1 MSRCKL
7 NTAEGVRG
15 RSPWFVRG
23 KEKIDVVQRTSPG
36 NYEQVSLLLVKGA
49 LISIQ
54 LIMGFK
60 VFCASSHAS
69 DFHSSGR
76 GAQIVL

>member
-1 MSRCKL
+1 MSIYGVTHVGDEEGELLLSRCKL
-7 NTAEGVRG
+7 NTAEGARG

-23 KEKIDVVQRTSPG
+23 KEKIDVVQRTSPD

-60 VFCASSHAS
+60 
-69 DFHSSGR
+69 
-76 GAQIVL
+76 